1 MTRYNGTTDLYPRKA
16 RELINN
22 DKFNDSAIEIQRWW
36 RTISKVHK
44 VKTIE
49 KPRFWSWFPVI
60 F

>member
-1 MTRYNGTTDLYPRKA
+1 MTRYNGTSDLYPKKA

-36 RTISKVHK
+36 RATRKVPK
-44 VKTIE
+44 VVQTE